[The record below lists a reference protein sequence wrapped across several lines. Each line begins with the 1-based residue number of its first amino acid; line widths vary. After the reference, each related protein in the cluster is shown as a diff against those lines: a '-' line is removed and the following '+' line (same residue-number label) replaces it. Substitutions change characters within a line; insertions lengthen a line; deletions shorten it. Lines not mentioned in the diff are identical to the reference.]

1 MNSIVEKLARIAARS
16 SPEDISQK
24 TTESD
29 IQLQVEEMAPE
40 GGFQV
45 LILGAGRMCEP
56 AVKYLASTGRQFGAR
71 KSSWV
76 DGPVDERVWVVVA
89 SLFLEDAQKV
99 RKKTCLPLFH
109 LRRLSLFPLLSN
121 SHCCRVRVIEWLSCD
136 TYIT

>member
-1 MNSIVEKLARIAARS
+1 MEKLARIAARS

-71 KSSWV
+71 KSSCV

-99 RKKTCLPLFH
+99 GKKLVFDYFIFDLCLCFLFF
-109 LRRLSLFPLLSN
+109 LCLT
-121 SHCCRVRVIEWLSCD
+121 VIIECVSCD
-136 TYIT
+136 TTLPDMS

>member
-99 RKKTCLPLFH
+99 RKKFLKKKI
-109 LRRLSLFPLLSN
+109 LRDLSSIISSSTIVFVSSSFYFSLL
-121 SHCCRVRVIEWLSCD
+121 
-136 TYIT
+136 

>member
-1 MNSIVEKLARIAARS
+1 VEKLAKIAARS

-29 IQLQVEEMAPE
+29 IQVQVEEMAPE

-89 SLFLEDAQKV
+89 SLFLENAQKL
-99 RKKTCLPLFH
+99 RKKLVFDYFIFNDCLCFLFFLCLTVIH
-109 LRRLSLFPLLSN
+109 YLTSREDHSN
-121 SHCCRVRVIEWLSCD
+121 
-136 TYIT
+136 